1 MKKIGIIGDLIN
13 NAYGRAR
20 RAWAAKSLEGY
31 QDLAKLQVA
40 AGSDYLD
47 VNIDNTNRVS
57 VSKEEML
64 AFLPDLIPALQAVT
78 SVPLCFDNPSFD
90 FHKTALEAYDFTK
103 SAPPIINSIAA
114 SRKRLDDIIGL
125 IKQYNASVIV
135 IASEKFEGDTSTACE
150 SANEVYETAR
160 IFVERLR
167 KKANLKNHQIFID
180 PGLPPVG
187 ADTQGLVN
195 MGLDAIKMI
204 RADKDLEGIHISV
217 GLSNFA
223 WGIPKNMRAS
233 MERAYLALAGE
244 LGLDFSI
251 SNPDHNPTPLDIN
264 DPLTIGLK
272 NALQQA
278 RPLDGETINESG
290 FRQAAAILALVTED
304 DDDDDW

>member
-1 MKKIGIIGDLIN
+1 MNKVGIIGDLIN

-20 RAWAAKSLEGY
+20 RAWAARSLEGY
-31 QDLAKLQVA
+31 QNLASLQVA

-47 VNIDNTNRVS
+47 VNIDNTSRVS

-64 AFLPDLIPALQAVT
+64 AFLPDLIPALQDIT
-78 SVPLCFDNPSFD
+78 SVPLCFDNPSFE
-90 FHKTALEAYDFTK
+90 FHKTAIEAYDFTK

-114 SRKRLDDIIGL
+114 SRAQLDDFMGL

-135 IASEKFEGDTSTACE
+135 IASEKFDGDSSSACE
-150 SANEVYETAR
+150 SAQEVYDTAR
-160 IFVERLR
+160 LFVDRLR
-167 KKANLKNHQIFID
+167 SQANLANNQIFID

-195 MGLDAIKMI
+195 MGLDAIKLI

-223 WGIPKNMRAS
+223 WGIPKQLRAK
-233 MERAYLALAGE
+233 MERAYLAVAGE

-251 SNPDHNPTPLDIN
+251 SNPDHNPTPLALD

-272 NALQQA
+272 DALQQA
-278 RPLDGETINESG
+278 RPIGDESISDAG
-290 FRQAAAILALVTED
+290 FRQASAILALVTED